1 MSDEQLRNTDLVQD
15 REVAALDDDK
25 LAHEHIA
32 DQLEQLVTTV
42 PTPTNIALYGPWGS
56 GKSGIANL
64 LANRLRGRSGY
75 SFVRFDAFK
84 YAENPLR
91 RNFISAVAGEL
102 GIKDSAFHAD
112 LYTGRSSAAFSLSHR
127 DVWRL
132 IGLFASMF
140 LLVCATALVIP
151 LAAALFSSGPVL
163 TEFLH
168 RTPDAL
174 RTGVAPAALL
184 TALIVL
190 ANRTFTVE
198 RKTDAVSSD
207 EQFEQLFIDL
217 IKKSGTE
224 RLVIFVDE
232 LDRCAPGN
240 VVAALNA
247 LRTFLGVKKCVFVVA
262 ADQQVLEE
270 ALTKASEQATPADA
284 RNPYYSSGS
293 GYLDKVFQ
301 YQVSVPPL
309 LSQRVSHFAAALV
322 RGRPGVWAE
331 VDINVV
337 ISILVPSHV
346 TSPRRV
352 KALLNTFVL
361 TFRLARQRR
370 AAGHLDCDLQARAD
384 EIARLV
390 CLRVEFP
397 LFARDLLLD
406 HALPDHVLALMNDP
420 AADLGPYVSEDIR
433 EIANKYAKRQA
444 PLDRLLADTDGEEAT
459 GDDTAGDRPGAA
471 AGPVQARHGRQLLDY
486 LERTRSVPSPG
497 RDLLFL
503 QNSGSVF
510 GLPAVLAEMIEQHAQ
525 NGALAQFR
533 GTVEPLGPVDRRAVL
548 ELLTQQART
557 ELGVAAANVASAV
570 LLLFTDTD
578 AGTDLGTGADA
589 AVEALAPVLARNN
602 DVLRTELLPG
612 AWRLALASSR
622 PAARRLRATVVQHPN
637 FRSQAA
643 STAWLLRD
651 TDAVLDADTAHIR
664 DLVCHHLL
672 SPQASVLTAVM
683 KDLEPAA
690 AERLATAIAPYLGKR
705 LRKALEEHD
714 AAQAA
719 APVVVAPSP
728 GVPAP
733 APRAAAPAAV
743 YDPAP
748 TLAALDDLLG
758 HWAGRAPAAAQQLMA
773 ALLDTDHVK
782 GCNIVETHLAGL
794 GPVRDLAVARRVLDG
809 ATRRTPDTWPLW
821 LGAVHPRLPMA
832 ELNEALTRVLEKLW
846 DCTADRSADEIRDAA
861 AAYTALVGDQLTP
874 DLSLTPIVL
883 DALQDPVDDDESAQA
898 HRVLLDRAKAFLG
911 SGLVD
916 PVELA
921 RYECSVVTDVLQRGD
936 DQVTDDDALLYY
948 AATVA
953 PGCLTAFGHRTGVVL
968 GEEDATAMI
977 QAVDDCTWMPEPE
990 HTALRLETRRAAGS
1004 HLCQSTT
1011 LRGLPSATSMR
1022 DFFDTHGAA
1031 ADLALADWISLDEPS
1046 GSDLTTATAQ
1056 ALRATAP
1063 APSSAL
1069 TAEVR
1074 RRLASLST
1082 AEQADFWRALI
1093 GDKKTAPTG
1102 RTVLAGVGWS
1112 DLGDHEAASL
1122 VADRATQCTN
1132 NTERRAVLA
1141 LWQEAGITQ
1150 AAARKR
1156 LVEEVLL
1163 PILDPKNAGATEL
1176 ALEFL
1181 PRLGAPIP
1189 QGMKK
1194 QIADAVERA
1203 TSPNDKL
1210 HNKALSVMTGLGY
1223 STTSVGW
1230 LGRRRKIR
1238 TDQED

>member
-1 MSDEQLRNTDLVQD
+1 MSDEQLRDGDLVQD
-15 REVAALDDDK
+15 REVAVLDDDE

-42 PTPTNIALYGPWGS
+42 PTPTNVALYGPWGS

-64 LANRLRGRSGY
+64 LSNRLRGKSGY

-91 RNFISAVAGEL
+91 RSFISAVATEL
-102 GIKDSAFHAD
+102 GVKDSAFHAD
-112 LYTGRSSAAFSLSHR
+112 LYTGRSSAAFSLSGR
-127 DVWRL
+127 DVRRL
-132 IGLFASMF
+132 IGLFVCLF
-140 LLVCATALVIP
+140 LIVCATALVLP
-151 LAAALFSSGPVL
+151 LAAALFASGPVL

-168 RTPDAL
+168 RAPDAL
-174 RTGVAPAALL
+174 RTGVVPAALL
-184 TALIVL
+184 TALVL
-190 ANRTFTVE
+190 LVNRTFTVE

-217 IKKSGTE
+217 IKKSGAK
-224 RLVIFVDE
+224 RLVVFVDE
-232 LDRCAPGN
+232 LDRCVPSN
-240 VVAALNA
+240 VVAALDA
-247 LRTFLGVKKCVFVVA
+247 LRTFLGVERCVFVVA

-331 VDINVV
+331 VDIDVV

-370 AAGHLDCDLQARAD
+370 AAGLLDCDLQARAD

-406 HALPDHVLALMNDP
+406 HALPNHVLALMNDP
-420 AADLGPYVSEDIR
+420 AADLGPYVSDDVR

-444 PLDRLLADTDGEEAT
+444 PLDRLLADTNGEEAT
-459 GDDTAGDRPGAA
+459 GDETAGDRPVAA

-510 GLPAVLAEMIEQHAQ
+510 GLPAALAETIEQHAQ

-533 GTVEPLGPVDRRAVL
+533 ATVESLGAADRRAAL

-557 ELGVAAANVASAV
+557 ELGVAAANVATAV
-570 LLLFTDTD
+570 LLLYSD

-589 AVEALAPVLARNN
+589 AVEALAPVLARNS
-602 DVLRTELLPG
+602 DLLSAELLPG

-622 PAARRLRATVVQHPN
+622 PAARRLRATVVQHPT
-637 FRSQAA
+637 FRAQAE
-643 STAWLLRD
+643 STAWLLCD
-651 TDAVLDADTAHIR
+651 THPALDADTAHIR

-672 SPQASVLTAVM
+672 SSQAPVLTAVM

-690 AERLATAIAPYLGKR
+690 AERLATALAPSLGKQ
-705 LRKALEEHD
+705 LRKALEDHG

-719 APVVVAPSP
+719 PPVTVAPSP
-728 GVPAP
+728 GVPAS
-733 APRAAAPAAV
+733 APEAAAPAV

-758 HWAGRAPAAAQQLMA
+758 HWAGRARAAAQQLTT
-773 ALLDTDHVK
+773 ALLDAEDAKGRDIVATHV
-782 GCNIVETHLAGL
+782 AGL
-794 GPVRDLAVARRVLDG
+794 RPISDPAVARRVLDG
-809 ATRRTPDTWPLW
+809 AARGTLVSWPRW
-821 LGAVHPRLPMA
+821 LGALDSHLPMA
-832 ELNEALTRVLEKLW
+832 ELSEALTRVLVKLW
-846 DCTADRSADEIRDAA
+846 DSTADRSADEIRDAA
-861 AAYTALVGDQLTP
+861 AAYTALVGDQLTS
-874 DLSLTPIVL
+874 DLGLTPIVL
-883 DALQDPVDDDESAQA
+883 DALQDTVDDDESAQA
-898 HRVLLDRAKAFLG
+898 HQALLDRATAFLE

-921 RYECSVVTDVLQRGD
+921 RYECSVVTGVLQLGGD
-936 DQVTDDDALLYY
+936 QAAADDPLLYY

-953 PGCLTAFGHRTGVVL
+953 PGCLTAFGQRTSGVL

-990 HTALRLETRRAAGS
+990 HTALRLKIRRAAGDQ
-1004 HLCQSTT
+1004 LPRTT
-1011 LRGLPSATSMR
+1011 SLRGLPSADAMR
-1022 DFFDTHGAA
+1022 DLFDTHGTAA
-1031 ADLALADWISLDEPS
+1031 SVALADWIALDDPS
-1046 GSDLTTATAQ
+1046 GSDLTIATAQ

-1063 APSSAL
+1063 APSPVLLS
-1069 TAEVR
+1069 EVR
-1074 RRLASLST
+1074 QRLAALPA

-1093 GDKKTAPTG
+1093 GDKKTAPGDRTILTG
-1102 RTVLAGVGWS
+1102 AGWS

-1122 VADRATQCTN
+1122 VADRAAQCTN

-1150 AAARKR
+1150 AAARRR

-1163 PILDPKNAGATEL
+1163 PVLDPKNVSATEL

-1181 PRLGAPIP
+1181 PRLAVPIP
-1189 QGMKK
+1189 QGLKR
-1194 QIADAVERA
+1194 QIADAVDRA
-1203 TSPNDKL
+1203 TSANDKL
-1210 HNKALSVMTGLGY
+1210 HNKALSIMTGLGY
-1223 STTSVGW
+1223 STTGVGW
-1230 LGRRRKIR
+1230 LSRRRKIR
-1238 TDQED
+1238 TDPED

>member
-15 REVAALDDDK
+15 REVAALDEDK

-64 LANRLRGRSGY
+64 LASRLRGRSGY
-75 SFVRFDAFK
+75 NFVRFDAFK

-91 RNFISAVAGEL
+91 RNFISAVAGGL

-112 LYTGRSSAAFSLSHR
+112 LYTGRSSAAFSLSRR

-132 IGLFASMF
+132 IGLFVGMF

-168 RTPDAL
+168 RAPDAL

-190 ANRTFTVE
+190 VNRTFTVE

-224 RLVIFVDE
+224 RLVVFVDE

-331 VDINVV
+331 VDVDVV
-337 ISILVPSHV
+337 ISILVPSHI

-370 AAGHLDCDLQARAD
+370 AEGLLDCDLSARAD

-420 AADLGPYVSEDIR
+420 EADLGPYVSEDIR
-433 EIANKYAKRQA
+433 EIASKYAKRQA
-444 PLDRLLADTDGEEAT
+444 PLDRLLADTDGEEGV
-459 GDDTAGDRPGAA
+459 GDDTAGGRSESA

-510 GLPAVLAEMIEQHAQ
+510 GLPAALAETIEKHAQ

-533 GTVEPLGPVDRRAVL
+533 ATVEPLDAADRRAVL

-557 ELGVAAANVASAV
+557 ELGVAAANVATAV

-578 AGTDLGTGADA
+578 ADTGLGAGADA

-602 DVLRTELLPG
+602 DVLRAEVLPG

-622 PAARRLRATVVQHPN
+622 PAARRLRATVVQHPT
-637 FRSQAA
+637 FRTQAEN
-643 STAWLLRD
+643 TAWLLRD
-651 TDAVLDADTAHIR
+651 TDPALDADTAHIR
-664 DLVCHHLL
+664 DLACHHLL
-672 SPQASVLTAVM
+672 SHQALVLTAVM
-683 KDLEPAA
+683 KGLEPST
-690 AERLATAIAPYLGKR
+690 AERLATTLAPSLGKQ
-705 LRKALEEHD
+705 LRKALEDHG

-719 APVVVAPSP
+719 LPVTGAPVVAGVP
-728 GVPAP
+728 VPAP
-733 APRAAAPAAV
+733 QAAAPAV

-748 TLAALDDLLG
+748 TLAALAELLG
-758 HWAGRAPAAAQQLMA
+758 HWAGQAPAAAQRLTA
-773 ALLDTDHVK
+773 AILDADHAK
-782 GCNIVETHLAGL
+782 GRDIVEAHLAGS
-794 GPVRDLAVARRVLDG
+794 G
-809 ATRRTPDTWPLW
+809 
-821 LGAVHPRLPMA
+821 
-832 ELNEALTRVLEKLW
+832 
-846 DCTADRSADEIRDAA
+846 RSATPPSPDASW
-861 AAYTALVGDQLTP
+861 TAR
-874 DLSLTPIVL
+874 
-883 DALQDPVDDDESAQA
+883 
-898 HRVLLDRAKAFLG
+898 H
-911 SGLVD
+911 
-916 PVELA
+916 
-921 RYECSVVTDVLQRGD
+921 
-936 DQVTDDDALLYY
+936 
-948 AATVA
+948 
-953 PGCLTAFGHRTGVVL
+953 
-968 GEEDATAMI
+968 
-977 QAVDDCTWMPEPE
+977 
-990 HTALRLETRRAAGS
+990 
-1004 HLCQSTT
+1004 
-1011 LRGLPSATSMR
+1011 
-1022 DFFDTHGAA
+1022 
-1031 ADLALADWISLDEPS
+1031 
-1046 GSDLTTATAQ
+1046 
-1056 ALRATAP
+1056 
-1063 APSSAL
+1063 
-1069 TAEVR
+1069 
-1074 RRLASLST
+1074 
-1082 AEQADFWRALI
+1082 
-1093 GDKKTAPTG
+1093 
-1102 RTVLAGVGWS
+1102 
-1112 DLGDHEAASL
+1112 
-1122 VADRATQCTN
+1122 
-1132 NTERRAVLA
+1132 
-1141 LWQEAGITQ
+1141 
-1150 AAARKR
+1150 
-1156 LVEEVLL
+1156 
-1163 PILDPKNAGATEL
+1163 
-1176 ALEFL
+1176 
-1181 PRLGAPIP
+1181 
-1189 QGMKK
+1189 
-1194 QIADAVERA
+1194 
-1203 TSPNDKL
+1203 
-1210 HNKALSVMTGLGY
+1210 KALSSPGRGGSAR
-1223 STTSVGW
+1223 STRACPW
-1230 LGRRRKIR
+1230 RN
-1238 TDQED
+1238 